1 VEDWSGKFTATEPG
15 FCRLIRYRFTSLE
28 TSKERNGQKEEELVR
43 KITKT
48 AKNCLTLLYIMLKY
62 ALSLVIT
69 KLNTAYNG

>member
-1 VEDWSGKFTATEPG
+1 VEDWSGKPTTIEPG
-15 FCRLIRYRFTSLE
+15 FCQLIWYRFASLE
-28 TSKERNGQKEEELVR
+28 VSKRKNGQKEEELVR